1 MKLIYPISCFLLL
14 FGFLHVGHAQVRPTN
29 GVATSEMK
37 KIALINVDVYVN
49 PTKKLENATI
59 LIQAERILEVGTN
72 VNIPS
77 DFVIFDKDGFTA
89 VTSFIELYTDA
100 GVVKASSHHK
110 GSYPQLET
118 SKQGAFYWNESIH
131 PEINALDGF
140 SVSDERC
147 TELNKQGFGF
157 AIPHQADGIVRG
169 SAPLIA
175 LGNLNPLEATRTG
188 ASAFFYSF
196 NKGVSQQTYPSSLMG
211 SIALLRQSFYD
222 LEYYKKNPASDL
234 GKQSMDAWVANE
246 NLPSVFKVGDK
257 WDILRAERVAKE
269 FKQKFIYV
277 TAGDEYA
284 IIEALKPLNPKLI
297 VPLTFPKPL
306 DVSDPYVAKNVS
318 IQELKH
324 WEAAP
329 YNFKILTDAGI
340 STAITTHG
348 LTLTDFW
355 KTIRKLIA
363 NGTSSSSILASLTTI
378 PASYLGLDS
387 IIGTLEASK
396 LASFNLFSTDPFVYE
411 ATLVESWSLGNGQT
425 IQPSNQT
432 NVLGTYSLNLKGHR
446 FEMKVSGDNQKPK
459 VTLIEYKDMWDSKL
473 KVFKKDTVITTVSF
487 TYSDRDVNLQ
497 FALPN
502 AESKM
507 FLLHGKISSNGSVW
521 EGDITYSDGS
531 WGQWSAI
538 RRVKDT
544 EVSTPIK
551 IVSNSNPEIWF
562 PNMAYGSKE
571 VLTQQSTVYEQVT
584 VWTNESEG
592 IIDNGY
598 VVVQQGKIT
607 YVGAKKPP
615 YPGGAKIINGTNM
628 HLTSGIIDEHSHI
641 AISRGVNEGGQVVSA
656 EVSIGDVVYPEDIS
670 IYRQLAGG
678 VTAAQ
683 LLHGSANAIGGQS
696 ALIKLKWGATPE
708 AMKIDDAPG
717 FIKCALGENVKQS
730 NWGDRNVVRFPQT
743 RMGVE
748 QVFYDAF
755 YRAKQYG
762 MQRIS
767 GTYRFDLELETLNE
781 ILDGKRFISCH
792 SYVQSE
798 VNMLM
803 KVADSMGFKVNTFT
817 HILEGY
823 KVADK
828 MKALGVG
835 GSTFADW
842 WAYKFEVNDAI
853 PYNSALMHEQGITV
867 AINSDDAEMGRR
879 LNQEA
884 AKTLKYGGVSEIEAW
899 KMVTLNPAKLLHLDH
914 RAGSV
919 KVGKDADLVL
929 WTTNPLSIE
938 AKVQSTM
945 IEGVF
950 YFDQV
955 QDLLLQAQNQAEK
968 MRIIGKM
975 LTKEVQVEPKAPF
988 IKRKKKHFHC
998 DTLGE
1003 EGSETENL
1011 H

>member
-1 MKLIYPISCFLLL
+1 M
-14 FGFLHVGHAQVRPTN
+14 FGCIPLVGFTQIRPTN
-29 GVATSEMK
+29 GVSPSEMK
-37 KIALINVDVYVN
+37 KIALTHVDVYVN
-49 PTKKLENATI
+49 PNKKLENATI
-59 LIQAERILEVGTN
+59 LIQADRILEVGSN

-77 DFVIFDKDGFTA
+77 DFVVLDKEGLTVVPA
-89 VTSFIELYTDA
+89 FIELYTDA
-100 GVVKASSHHK
+100 GVVKAASHHN

-118 SKQGAFYWNESIH
+118 SKEGAFYWNESIH
-131 PEINALDGF
+131 PEINAIDGINLADKQF
-140 SVSDERC
+140 
-147 TELNKQGFGF
+147 TELQKQGFGF
-157 AIPHQADGIVRG
+157 AVPHQADGIVRG

-175 LGNLNPLEATRTG
+175 LGNLNPFEATRIT
-188 ASAFFYSF
+188 ATAFFYSF

-211 SIALLRQSFYD
+211 SIALLRQAFYD
-222 LEYYKKNPASDL
+222 LSFYKKNPSADL
-234 GKQSMDAWVANE
+234 GKQSMIPWVANDK
-246 NLPSVFKVGDK
+246 LPAIFKVGDK
-257 WDILRAERVAKE
+257 WDILRADRIASE
-269 FKQKFIYV
+269 FNRHFIYV

-284 IIEALKPLNPKLI
+284 IVDALKPLNPKLI
-297 VPLTFPKPL
+297 VPISFPKPV
-306 DVSDPYVAKNVS
+306 DVSDPYIAKNVS

-324 WEAAP
+324 WETAS
-329 YNFKILTDAGI
+329 YNVKMLNEAGF
-340 STAITTHG
+340 STAITSNG
-348 LTLTDFW
+348 LPLGDFW
-355 KTIRKLIA
+355 KSIRKLISV
-363 NGTSSSSILASLTTI
+363 GTNRNEILASLTST
-378 PASYLGLDS
+378 PATFLGLDS
-387 IIGTLEASK
+387 IIGTLDPHK
-396 LASFNLFSTDPFVYE
+396 LASFNVFSKDPFVYE
-411 ATLVESWSLGNGQT
+411 STLLESWSLGT
-425 IQPSNQT
+425 CSYSQPGNLV
-432 NVLGTYSLNLKGHR
+432 NILGTYSLNIKGQR
-446 FEMKVSGDNQKPK
+446 FEMKVSGENQKPK
-459 VTLIEYKDMWDSKL
+459 VTLIEYKDLWDSKL
-473 KVFKKDTVITTVSF
+473 KVFKKDSVITSVTFSF
-487 TYSDRDVNLQ
+487 SDKDVNLQ

-507 FLLHGKISSNGSVW
+507 YLLHGEISTNGSVW
-521 EGDITYSDGS
+521 EGDITYPDGS

-538 RRVKDT
+538 RRVKDS
-544 EVSTPIK
+544 EVLMPIK
-551 IVSNSNPEIWF
+551 IESNSTPETWY
-562 PNMAYGSKE
+562 PNMAFGSKE
-571 VLTQQSTVYEQVT
+571 KLKQQSTVYEQVT
-584 VWTNESEG
+584 IWTNESEG
-592 IIDNGY
+592 IIEKGY

-615 YPGGAKIINGTNM
+615 YPSGAKVINGANM

-696 ALIKLKWGATPE
+696 ALIKLKWGVTPE
-708 AMKIDDAPG
+708 EMKIDDAPG

-755 YRAKQYG
+755 YRAKK
-762 MQRIS
+762 
-767 GTYRFDLELETLNE
+767 YRQDRLQGVYRVDLELETLNE

-828 MKALGVG
+828 MKAHGVG

-853 PYNSALMHEQGITV
+853 PYNAALMHQQGITV

-884 AKTLKYGGVSEIEAW
+884 AKTVKYGGVSEVEAW

-914 RAGSV
+914 RTGSV

-950 YFDQV
+950 YFDQATD
-955 QDLLLQAQNQAEK
+955 QMLQAQNQAEK

-975 LTKEVQVEPKAPF
+975 LAKEVQAEPKAPF

-998 DTLGE
+998 DTVGE
-1003 EGSETENL
+1003 EGTETENL

>member
-1 MKLIYPISCFLLL
+1 M
-14 FGFLHVGHAQVRPTN
+14 FGCIPLVGFTQIRPTN
-29 GVATSEMK
+29 GVSPSEMK
-37 KIALINVDVYVN
+37 KIALTHVDVYVN
-49 PTKKLENATI
+49 PNKKLENATI
-59 LIQAERILEVGTN
+59 LIQADRILEVGSN

-77 DFVIFDKDGFTA
+77 DFVVLDKEGLTVVPA
-89 VTSFIELYTDA
+89 FIELYTDA
-100 GVVKASSHHK
+100 GVVKAASHHN

-118 SKQGAFYWNESIH
+118 SKEGAFYWNESIH
-131 PEINALDGF
+131 PEINAIDGINLADKQF
-140 SVSDERC
+140 
-147 TELNKQGFGF
+147 TELQKQGFGF
-157 AIPHQADGIVRG
+157 AVPHQADGIVRG

-175 LGNLNPLEATRTG
+175 LGNLNPFEATRTT
-188 ASAFFYSF
+188 ATAFFYSF

-211 SIALLRQSFYD
+211 SIALLRQAFYD
-222 LEYYKKNPASDL
+222 LSFYKKNPSADL
-234 GKQSMDAWVANE
+234 GKQSMIPWVANDK
-246 NLPSVFKVGDK
+246 LPAIFKVGDK
-257 WDILRAERVAKE
+257 WDILRADRIASE
-269 FKQKFIYV
+269 FNRHFIYV

-284 IIEALKPLNPKLI
+284 IVDALKPLNPKLI
-297 VPLTFPKPL
+297 VPISFPKPV
-306 DVSDPYVAKNVS
+306 DVSDPYIAKNVS

-324 WEAAP
+324 WETAS
-329 YNFKILTDAGI
+329 YNVKMLNEAGF
-340 STAITTHG
+340 STAITSNG
-348 LTLTDFW
+348 LPLGDFW
-355 KTIRKLIA
+355 KSIRKLISV
-363 NGTSSSSILASLTTI
+363 GTNRNEILASLTST
-378 PASYLGLDS
+378 PATFLGLDS
-387 IIGTLEASK
+387 IIGTLDPHK
-396 LASFNLFSTDPFVYE
+396 LASFNVFSKDPFVYE
-411 ATLVESWSLGNGQT
+411 STLLESWSLGT
-425 IQPSNQT
+425 CSYSQPGNLV
-432 NVLGTYSLNLKGHR
+432 NILGTYSLNIKGQR
-446 FEMKVSGDNQKPK
+446 FEMKVSGENQKPK
-459 VTLIEYKDMWDSKL
+459 VTLIEYKDLWDSKL
-473 KVFKKDTVITTVSF
+473 KVFKKDSVITSVTFSF
-487 TYSDRDVNLQ
+487 SDKDVNLQ

-507 FLLHGKISSNGSVW
+507 YLLHGEISTNGSVW
-521 EGDITYSDGS
+521 EGDITYPDGS

-538 RRVKDT
+538 RRVKDS
-544 EVSTPIK
+544 EVLMPIK
-551 IVSNSNPEIWF
+551 IESNSTPETWY
-562 PNMAYGSKE
+562 PNMAFGSKE
-571 VLTQQSTVYEQVT
+571 KLKQQSTVYEQVT
-584 VWTNESEG
+584 IWTNESEG
-592 IIDNGY
+592 IIEKGY

-615 YPGGAKIINGTNM
+615 YPSGAKVINGANM

-696 ALIKLKWGATPE
+696 ALIKLKWGVTPE
-708 AMKIDDAPG
+708 EMKIDDAPG

-755 YRAKQYG
+755 YRAKK
-762 MQRIS
+762 
-767 GTYRFDLELETLNE
+767 YRQDQLQGVYRVDLELETLNE

-828 MKALGVG
+828 MKAHGVG

-853 PYNSALMHEQGITV
+853 PYNAALMHQQGITV

-884 AKTLKYGGVSEIEAW
+884 AKTVKYGGVSEVEAW

-914 RAGSV
+914 RTGSV

-950 YFDQV
+950 YFDQATD
-955 QDLLLQAQNQAEK
+955 QMLQAQNQAEK

-975 LTKEVQVEPKAPF
+975 LAKEVQAEPKAPF

-998 DTLGE
+998 DTVGE
-1003 EGSETENL
+1003 EGTETENL